1 MSKLLEHII
10 RNVLFE
16 DEIEKWLPR
25 EKQTKIQLFQTETT
39 AAAEAFGAV
48 SAFDIFIKMKMRGK
62 KQKNIVRLYRVIN
75 YALSDYFFKSPE
87 VAPYATKDNVFIVSN
102 PTSDNEQYVT
112 VWVVPIDKLAVED
125 DEKIEDPWPKPE
137 EVKKDF
143 TLLTD
148 KQIIQVIKNYK
159 ENTSNWEN
167 QNWDWPGFN
176 AASINDKRT
185 FKIDE
190 KDSES
195 AISKLY
201 AKTWR
206 LQLYV
211 KDYDQVQ
218 VVFPFVS
225 SIGDASI
232 TTYQRVIQR
241 DPNLAQDTN
250 FTQLQQNTKNV
261 VNLDTMT
268 QRRREETP
276 NWKIGWPSN
285 IHPKKRWY
293 YFPKDDKYNIFKFND
308 TEMKEIYVAKLKNY
322 KQTIASRDPNII
334 TTIPVVNIDDNIVNA
349 MLQKIKKLS

>member
-75 YALSDYFFKSPE
+75 YALSDYFFKLPQI
-87 VAPYATKDNVFIVSN
+87 APYATKDNVFIVSN

-112 VWVVPIDKLAVED
+112 VWVVPIDKLTVED

-137 EVKKDF
+137 EVKDDF
-143 TLLTD
+143 MLLTD
-148 KQIIQVIKNYK
+148 KQIVQIIQDYK
-159 ENTSNWEN
+159 EYTPTWKNEA
-167 QNWDWPGFN
+167 WDWPAFD

-190 KDSES
+190 KDSQS
-195 AISKLY
+195 AISRLY
-201 AKTWR
+201 AKMWR
-206 LQLYV
+206 LRLYV
-211 KDYDQVQ
+211 KDLAQVP

-232 TTYQRVIQR
+232 TTYQRIIQR
-241 DPNLAQDTN
+241 EPNLAQDTN

-261 VNLDTMT
+261 VNIDTMT
-268 QRRREETP
+268 QRKLEETP

-285 IHPKKRWY
+285 IEPWNRWY
-293 YFPKDDKYNIFKFND
+293 YFPKDDSKNIFRFHD
-308 TEMKEIYVAKLKNY
+308 SGMKEIDVAKLKNY

-334 TTIPVVNIDDNIVNA
+334 TIIPVVNIDDNIVNA

>member
-87 VAPYATKDNVFIVSN
+87 VAPYATTDNVFIVSN
-102 PTSDNEQYVT
+102 PTSDSEQYVT

-125 DEKIEDPWPKPE
+125 DDKIEASWPKPK
-137 EVKKDF
+137 EVKNDF
-143 TLLTD
+143 MLLTD
-148 KQIIQVIKNYK
+148 KQIIQIIKNYK
-159 ENTSNWEN
+159 ENTPNWKNE
-167 QNWDWPGFN
+167 NWDWPAFD

-190 KDSES
+190 KDSQS

-201 AKTWR
+201 AKTWG

-211 KDYDQVQ
+211 KDFEEIT

-225 SIGDASI
+225 TIGDAAI
-232 TTYQRVIQR
+232 TTYQRIIQR
-241 DPNLAQDTN
+241 EPNLAQDTN

-261 VNLDTMT
+261 VYTDTIT
-268 QRRREETP
+268 QRKLEEKP
-276 NWKIGWPSN
+276 NWKTGWPSN
-285 IHPKKRWY
+285 ISPTNRWY
-293 YFPKDDKYNIFKFND
+293 YFPKFDSKNIFRFSD
-308 TEMKEIYVAKLKNY
+308 TEMKKIYVAKLKNY

-334 TTIPVVNIDDNIVNA
+334 TIIPVVNIDDNIVNA

>member
-276 NWKIGWPSN
+276 NWKIGWPS
-285 IHPKKRWY
+285 IYTQRSVGI
-293 YFPKDDKYNIFKFND
+293 IFQK
-308 TEMKEIYVAKLKNY
+308 MI
-322 KQTIASRDPNII
+322 NII
-334 TTIPVVNIDDNIVNA
+334 YLNLMI
-349 MLQKIKKLS
+349 QK